1 MVGAE
6 AMTNQNSTPQVWFRL
21 PPGFYDIAPGDAASL
36 AAFAEALDSPAA
48 QRELSE
54 LMEDLDELAGHNIV
68 HTALGFHPEE
78 PVGATIS
85 LFSLTVRRIEQ
96 PDPRLA
102 VARTALAIA
111 RSSLWTNSVRRFID
125 LPSALPCCLVA
136 GIISVPEVE
145 HQLFQARITT
155 AHPDGLHLLVLDL
168 TSASSQH
175 ADAYTDILEA
185 VAHTLQFTD
194 PYPSVPK
201 AAGTSRI
208 LDVLL

>member
-1 MVGAE
+1 
-6 AMTNQNSTPQVWFRL
+6 MTNQNSTPQVWFRL
-21 PPGFYDIAPGDAASL
+21 PPGFYDITRGDAASL
-36 AAFAEALDSPAA
+36 TAFAEALESPAA

-54 LMEDLDELAGHNIV
+54 LMEGLEELAGHNVV

-111 RSSLWTNSVRRFID
+111 RSSLWTSSVRRFID

-136 GIISVPEVE
+136 GIISVPEIE
-145 HQLFQARITT
+145 HHLFQARITT
-155 AHPDGLHLLVLDL
+155 AHPDGHHLLVLDL
-168 TSASSQH
+168 TSASCQH
-175 ADAYTDILEA
+175 ANAYTDILEA

-194 PYPSVPK
+194 PSPSGPK
-201 AAGTSRI
+201 VAGTSRI
-208 LDVLL
+208 LEVLL